1 MTLLDPAAR
10 SEPLTE
16 DQIEIEWM
24 RWNLPADSGDAMAF
38 YRLGEPERIRK
49 AFVDGLLRG
58 AAVVA
63 QSPIPAARLEPIPG
77 GVAETVEAPEDGELE
92 AWRHAAEALLAHD
105 SPPRY
110 ELRRA
115 AMLLQNAYLFARKLR
130 ASLPSSTPGLDP
142 REFLNTYEPRYTP
155 EQRAE
160 LAKLIPD
167 EADRSGMSGLDPIR
181 SSDGEVKG
189 G

>member
-77 GVAETVEAPEDGELE
+77 GVAEKLNLLDVPETERLKLLYAVMDYGTESAQNPYAPPGEAFDKV
-92 AWRHAAEALLAHD
+92 R
-105 SPPRY
+105 S
-110 ELRRA
+110 
-115 AMLLQNAYLFARKLR
+115 MLGLGPG
-130 ASLPSSTPGLDP
+130 SLPSSTPGLDP
-142 REFLNTYEPRYTP
+142 KGQNSE
-155 EQRAE
+155 
-160 LAKLIPD
+160 
-167 EADRSGMSGLDPIR
+167 EAPCSTFDACEGGHPLLCMNYGCQGGLDPIR